1 MIFNGKYTIISTTG
15 EHRTF
20 EIRTQA
26 ADAKFAP
33 GSRIISMLVGSN
45 NDSDYKGFGFVND
58 GIKLWKSQN
67 TEFFQKVAAMIWS
80 LLIEEEN
87 SPYHKFGIRIEVE
100 KKCLVCNRTLTN
112 PKSLETGVGPECG
125 KRM

>member
-1 MIFNGKYTIISTTG
+1 MIFNGKYTVISTSG

-20 EIRTQA
+20 EIRTQP

-33 GSRIISMLVGSN
+33 GSRIISMLVGQN
-45 NDSDYKGFGFVND
+45 NEGDYKGFGFVSD

-67 TEFFQKVAAMIWS
+67 TEFFRKTSDMIWS
-80 LLIEEEN
+80 LLIDGEN
-87 SPYHKFGIRIEVE
+87 SKYYKFGIRIEVE
-100 KKCLVCNRTLTN
+100 KKCLICNRTLTN